1 MVLDIYI
8 HIQYKIINIFFL
20 GKVFNHKSVFSL
32 MNILI
37 KYKGKRLNINVKK
50 LGKFS
55 KGIGLM
61 FKNKNSEN
69 LLFEFA
75 KDVRISIH
83 SFFVFFPFLI
93 VWLDSKNRVLE
104 YKIVKPFSFYVNARN
119 NFRKFVEIPLN
130 KNNEKIIETIR
141 D

>member
-1 MVLDIYI
+1 
-8 HIQYKIINIFFL
+8 
-20 GKVFNHKSVFSL
+20 
-32 MNILI
+32 MNILV

-69 LLFEFA
+69 LLFEFER
-75 KDVRISIH
+75 DINISIH
-83 SFFVFFPFLI
+83 SFFVFFPFLV
-93 VWLDSKNRVLE
+93 VWLDSKNKVLE

-119 NFRKFVEIPLN
+119 SFRKFVEIPLN
-130 KNNEKIIETIR
+130 KNNKEIVNAFKI
-141 D
+141 